1 MSTVFIAFQRT
12 DEVRAIVEAIM
23 QDNPA
28 AQIDEQPGMVKVN
41 AAGRLVVKRATVEEK
56 LGRDFD
62 LQEMHVHLITL
73 SGNIDEDDDQFVLA
87 WKH

>member
-12 DEVRAIVEAIM
+12 DEVRGIVEAIM
-23 QDNPA
+23 QDNPLA
-28 AQIDEQPGMVKVN
+28 RLDEQPGMVKVN
-41 AAGRLVVKRATVEEK
+41 ADGRLVIKRASIEEK

>member
-12 DEVRAIVEAIM
+12 DEVRGIVEAIM
-23 QDNPA
+23 QDNPG
-28 AQIDEQPGMVKVN
+28 AQLDEQPGMVKVN
-41 AAGRLVVKRATVEEK
+41 AAGRLVVKRETVEEK
-56 LGRDFD
+56 LGRNFN

>member
-23 QDNPA
+23 QDNPG
-28 AQIDEQPGMVKVN
+28 AQLDEQPGMVKVN

>member
-41 AAGRLVVKRATVEEK
+41 ADGRLVVKRATVEEK

>member
-23 QDNPA
+23 EDNPQA
-28 AQIDEQPGMVKVN
+28 RLDEQPGMVKVN
-41 AAGRLVVKRATVEEK
+41 ADGRLVVKRATVEEK

>member
-12 DEVRAIVEAIM
+12 DEVRGIVEAILE
-23 QDNPA
+23 DNPA
-28 AQIDEQPGMVKVN
+28 ARLDEQPGMVKVN
-41 AAGRLVVKRATVEEK
+41 ADGRLVIKRATIEDK

>member
-23 QDNPA
+23 QDNPS
-28 AQIDEQPGMVKVN
+28 AQLDEQPGMVKVN
-41 AAGRLVVKRATVEEK
+41 AAGRLVVKRATVEQK

>member
-12 DEVRAIVEAIM
+12 DEVRGIVEAIM
-23 QDNPA
+23 QDNPHA
-28 AQIDEQPGMVKVN
+28 VIDEQPGMVKIN
-41 AAGRLVVKRATVEEK
+41 AAGRLVIKRATVEEM

-62 LQEMHVHLITL
+62 LQEMHVHLVTL
-73 SGNIDEDDDQFVLA
+73 SGNIDEDDDEFVLA